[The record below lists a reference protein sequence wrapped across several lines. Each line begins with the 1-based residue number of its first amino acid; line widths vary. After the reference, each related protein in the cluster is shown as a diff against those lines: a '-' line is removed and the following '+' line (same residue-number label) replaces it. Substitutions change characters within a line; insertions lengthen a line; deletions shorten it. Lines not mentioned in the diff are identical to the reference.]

1 MGLDPRGFMDGAF
14 RGFQMMESHYDR
26 QDRKQDRTDSL
37 RRADEINTE
46 NQRRYD
52 AQIARQD
59 ERQTVDDQRYT
70 ENRTRDDKNQAEEKA
85 WRKQVHNDNKALQ
98 GLRYATSGRGG
109 NSNNGSS
116 KEYRGAVT
124 KLMDWKHDAI
134 AKIDPSF
141 VGKERELAIES
152 INSQYDARLTDV
164 NSLYVTPEPTP
175 TPKNGGN
182 GGGTGAPPP
191 NSQQSYL
198 SWINNDPRKS
208 GFISALKA
216 QDIDVTAISA
226 DKLTQLFEDNESKKA
241 ARLKNENKFNEDAS
255 FIRSMAAKVA
265 ATASSVEPPK
275 PVSLRSA
282 TEVMDQAAMQN
293 YSNALAGNT
302 RPQFSAPVLNA
313 GVVDGIEAGADLA
326 VKTSK
331 QIAADTALY
340 VREQNKKALESA
352 GKNSTATPYQTYY

>member
-37 RRADEINTE
+37 RRADEANTE

-124 KLMDWKHDAI
+124 KLMDWKHDEL
-134 AKIDPSF
+134 AKIDPSLKD
-141 VGKERELAIES
+141 KERNEAVKAI
-152 INSQYDARLTDV
+152 NLQYNERLTDF
-164 NSLYVTPEPTP
+164 NSLFATPE
-175 TPKNGGN
+175 KS
-182 GGGTGAPPP
+182 GGGTITPPPIPVEGAP
-191 NSQQSYL
+191 YL
-198 SWINNDPRKS
+198 SWANNKD
-208 GFISALKA
+208 KA
-216 QDIDVTAISA
+216 NFVNLMIDKGQDLS
-226 DKLTQLFEDNESKKA
+226 
-241 ARLKNENKFNEDAS
+241 
-255 FIRSMAAKVA
+255 A
-265 ATASSVEPPK
+265 ATPEMLDTAFKSIIETK
-275 PVSLRSA
+275 KTNQFNTDAESLR
-282 TEVMDQAAMQN
+282 QKF
-293 YSNALAGNT
+293 Y
-302 RPQFSAPVLNA
+302 
-313 GVVDGIEAGADLA
+313 
-326 VKTSK
+326 KT
-331 QIAADTALY
+331 Q
-340 VREQNKKALESA
+340 
-352 GKNSTATPYQTYY
+352 

>member
-26 QDRKQDRTDSL
+26 QDRKQDRADGL

-116 KEYRGAVT
+116 KEYRSAVT

-134 AKIDPSF
+134 GKIDPLIK
-141 VGKERELAIES
+141 GKERELAIES
-152 INSQYDARLTDV
+152 INSQYNARLTDV

-182 GGGTGAPPP
+182 GGGTGTPPP
-191 NSQQSYL
+191 NGKQSYYSAWADNPTKQKFL
-198 SWINNDPRKS
+198 VAIQERGTNLD
-208 GFISALKA
+208 GFDAESLDRMYAAALKK
-216 QDIDVTAISA
+216 QSTADS
-226 DKLTQLFEDNESKKA
+226 
-241 ARLKNENKFNEDAS
+241 DAS
-255 FIRSMAAKVA
+255 FIRSLAAKAA

-352 GKNSTATPYQTYY
+352 GKNSTATPHQTYY